1 MKLPRPT
8 CINCKK
14 EFDLKEESIPFYLES
29 KAKGM
34 VFIMVDCSNCNRT
47 TGFNPSEP
55 EKSNLK
61 KESPVWRTPVSGING
76 FVSFIEEEDGSN
88 FYGCGESGFIWLT
101 KERFYQSIEEI
112 IEDYAH
118 RADCY
123 KKVGNDW
130 LPSDEEPQD
139 IDDLIEAED
148 DNDLEDYLIE

>member
-1 MKLPRPT
+1 MKLPRPI

-76 FVSFIEEEDGSN
+76 FVSFIEEADGES
-88 FYGCGESGFIWLT
+88 FYGCGEFESG
-101 KERFYQSIEEI
+101 E
-112 IEDYAH
+112 
-118 RADCY
+118 
-123 KKVGNDW
+123 KVG
-130 LPSDEEPQD
+130 LKLSLSASFKSTYGAKEG
-139 IDDLIEAED
+139 L
-148 DNDLEDYLIE
+148 